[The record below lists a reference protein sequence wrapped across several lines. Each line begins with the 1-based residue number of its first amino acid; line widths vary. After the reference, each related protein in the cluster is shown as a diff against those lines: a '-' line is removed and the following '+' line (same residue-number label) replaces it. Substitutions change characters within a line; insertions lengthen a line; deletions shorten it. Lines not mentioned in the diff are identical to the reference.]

1 MTVQCV
7 KTAVIGFGKI
17 AAGYADDPAQTRWY
31 PYATHAQVLR
41 DHPEFEWQ
49 AVVDVAAETRKQA
62 QERWQVPETAAC
74 PGELSC
80 AGEIELVVIATPPEN
95 RIEILS
101 AFPRLRAVLVEKP
114 LALTLEE
121 AESFLDACKKRG
133 ILVAVNFP
141 RRSDK
146 TLRALAQGGLE
157 ERIGRPMAM
166 FGTYGNGLQNNG
178 THLVDL
184 VRMLLGEVV
193 EVQAVAHLAPV
204 LEGPIPGDTNPAF
217 SLRLDNEHAVMIH
230 PVRFS
235 HYREVGLDIWGER
248 GRLSLLHESLT
259 LIQSPLAPCRSLTGA
274 NEILHEAAETS
285 ATTVGHAL
293 YEVYENLAATL
304 RGAAALD
311 CSGETGLG
319 TMRVIDAILRSYAT
333 EGRSIK
339 TAGRV

>member
-1 MTVQCV
+1 MQGI
-7 KTAVIGFGKI
+7 KAAVIGLGKI
-17 AAGYADDPAQTRWY
+17 AAGYADDPAQTRCY

-41 DHPEFEWQ
+41 DHPQFDWQ
-49 AVVDVAAETRKQA
+49 AVVDVAPEARKAA

-74 PGELSC
+74 ARDLSC
-80 AGEIELVVIATPPEN
+80 AGEIELAVIATPPEN
-95 RIEILS
+95 RTEILS
-101 AFPRLRAVLVEKP
+101 AFPSLRVVLVEKP

-121 AESFLDACKKRG
+121 AESFLNACKKRG
-133 ILVAVNFP
+133 ILVAVNLP

-146 TLRALAQGGLE
+146 SLRSLAKGGLE
-157 ERIGRPMAM
+157 QRIGRPMAI

-178 THLVDL
+178 SHLVDL

-193 EVQAVAHLAPV
+193 EVQAVAHLTPV
-204 LEGPIPGDTNPAF
+204 PEGPIPGDTNPAF
-217 SLRLDNEHAVMIH
+217 SLRLDNEHAVMVH
-230 PVRFS
+230 PIRFS

-259 LIQSPLAPCRSLTGA
+259 LIQSPVAPCRALTGA

-285 ATTVGHAL
+285 VTTIGHAL

-304 RGAAALD
+304 RGEAKLN

-319 TMRVIDAILRSYAT
+319 TMRVIDAILRSYAA
-333 EGRSIK
+333 EGRPIQI
-339 TAGRV
+339 AGRA